1 MNSVLFALRCNTEF
15 SMKKPEVDIEDYEKE
30 RLTDVDSGDSSE
42 GNEASE

>member
-1 MNSVLFALRCNTEF
+1 MSSVLFAKRCNTEF
-15 SMKKPEVDIEDYEKE
+15 AMKKPEVDIEDYEKE

>member
-1 MNSVLFALRCNTEF
+1 MSSVLFAIRCNTEF
-15 SMKKPEVDIEDYEKE
+15 AMKKPEVDIEDYEKE